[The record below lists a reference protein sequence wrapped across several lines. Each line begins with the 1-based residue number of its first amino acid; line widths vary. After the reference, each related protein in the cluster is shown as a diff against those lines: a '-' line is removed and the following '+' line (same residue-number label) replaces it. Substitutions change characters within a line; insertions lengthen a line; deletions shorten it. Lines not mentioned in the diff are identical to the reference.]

1 MIRIIKRQKKIIL
14 QSAIYFICQNFER
27 WFFYL
32 CLAKLKNDLSSY
44 LLYFRS
50 WLIVALHLPKDRKKL
65 RNSDQLKCLF
75 LQQCNTNYN
84 FLCNSQILIL
94 ELILQRIKESFNFIR
109 IFRFGDLR
117 SILTKE
123 NESEKIKIS
132 GPFDDLSRFN
142 SIRILSKVLINGK
155 SCQARKNL
163 HLFSVVLFSVKK
175 WIKTQI
181 AEEKKTSLVSL
192 RKMTRK
198 QMVLVIF
205 FIL

>member
-1 MIRIIKRQKKIIL
+1 
-14 QSAIYFICQNFER
+14 
-27 WFFYL
+27 
-32 CLAKLKNDLSSY
+32 
-44 LLYFRS
+44 
-50 WLIVALHLPKDRKKL
+50 
-65 RNSDQLKCLF
+65 
-75 LQQCNTNYN
+75 
-84 FLCNSQILIL
+84 
-94 ELILQRIKESFNFIR
+94 
-109 IFRFGDLR
+109 
-117 SILTKE
+117 LTKE

-181 AEEKKTSLVSL
+181 AEEKKTSL
-192 RKMTRK
+192 RKMTLKSTWK

-205 FIL
+205 FSYYDI